1 MLFLLKNNQKF
12 GRKGGGKCIPKIIV
26 KHLKPCFHSGNHDKS
41 QRFTPEDMHKE
52 LLEESACNSQFSPDE
67 IPKVETIRN
76 WISRYS
82 AEMKKDV
89 TDKIFTNSFT

>member
-26 KHLKPCFHSGNHDKS
+26 KLLKPCFHSGNHDKS

-52 LLEESACNSQFSPDE
+52 LLPAILNFLL
-67 IPKVETIRN
+67 
-76 WISRYS
+76 
-82 AEMKKDV
+82 MKSLKW
-89 TDKIFTNSFT
+89 KLYIIGFLASS

>member
-1 MLFLLKNNQKF
+1 MVKN
-12 GRKGGGKCIPKIIV
+12 
-26 KHLKPCFHSGNHDKS
+26 
-41 QRFTPEDMHKE
+41 
-52 LLEESACNSQFSPDE
+52 ESACIFQFSPDE